1 MVTWPTPPCAM
12 VALQT
17 MKLESHTPPQID
29 PPVEMVA
36 MLGLLLEKMISAAMA
51 PPDEFSATAEIMVT
65 SPSFNETVVGD
76 RTMMAGI
83 GLVVAL
89 PPPQPARR
97 ERQMAVKSA
106 ARTRTTEN
114 CRMYPPRRTNFW
126 RIHQREIVSCVKPSV

>member
-1 MVTWPTPPCAM
+1 M

-29 PPVEMVA
+29 PPVEIVA
-36 MLGLLLEKMISAAMA
+36 MLGLLLVKAMSAAMGL
-51 PPDEFSATAEIMVT
+51 PDESSAIAEIVVT
-65 SPSFNETVVGD
+65 SPSFNETVVGE
-76 RTMMAGI
+76 RMMVAGI

-106 ARTRTTEN
+106 ARTRTAET
-114 CRMYPPRRTNFW
+114 CCMYPPRRTKPW
-126 RIHQREIVSCVKPSV
+126 RPMKAE

>member
-1 MVTWPTPPCAM
+1 M

-17 MKLESHTPPQID
+17 MKLESHTPPQIN

-36 MLGLLLEKMISAAMA
+36 MLGLLLEKVISAAMVL
-51 PPDEFSATAEIMVT
+51 PDESSAIAEIVAT
-65 SPSFNETVVGD
+65 SPSFNETVVGE
-76 RTMMAGI
+76 RTMVAGI

-89 PPPQPARR
+89 PPPQAARR

-114 CRMYPPRRTNFW
+114 CCMYPPRRTKPW
-126 RIHQREIVSCVKPSV
+126 RTHESKIISYVKPSV